1 MANVVE
7 RYSTIAVRSSMATS
21 EGITD
26 PADPDRELGVR
37 RSTSRHLHLA
47 RTKRLEQ
54 VAKVGWV
61 ARVEAI
67 GTRRCSNDGNRRVH
81 DIAGSRPA
89 TQLSGGTCD
98 IIE

>member
-37 RSTSRHLHLA
+37 RSTTRHLHLA
-47 RTKRLEQ
+47 RTKR
-54 VAKVGWV
+54 
-61 ARVEAI
+61 
-67 GTRRCSNDGNRRVH
+67 
-81 DIAGSRPA
+81 
-89 TQLSGGTCD
+89 
-98 IIE
+98 